1 MNEITRRSSAR
12 EFGAAS
18 FFWRLGASLI
28 LVLAT
33 YNPTSFS
40 YYRWLL
46 NSRSAGELGPEH
58 FVAGIAVVIGWTIFV
73 VATQKSLGSV
83 GLVLGAALI
92 GGFVWWMTDL
102 GLIAVGSVSALSWV
116 ALICLAMLLAVG
128 LSWSHVW
135 RRLTGQVEVDDN
147 DT

>member
-40 YYRWLL
+40 YYRWLR
-46 NSRSAGELGPEH
+46 NSISAGELGPEH